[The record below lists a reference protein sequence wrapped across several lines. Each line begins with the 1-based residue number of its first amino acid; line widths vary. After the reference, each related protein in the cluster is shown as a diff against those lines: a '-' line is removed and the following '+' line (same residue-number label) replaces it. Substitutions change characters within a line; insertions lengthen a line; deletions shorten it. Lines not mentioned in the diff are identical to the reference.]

1 VFPVI
6 TDRGG
11 FQKVNISQRP
21 PNRGFCVFTTVIVSA
36 IILYECP
43 DAAGVRTHIRYLL
56 LESSRRQPRSDASK
70 IKTASAVFIFLF
82 LKPIKY
88 IFKKVLIFKNYKKN
102 FY

>member
-1 VFPVI
+1 
-6 TDRGG
+6 
-11 FQKVNISQRP
+11 
-21 PNRGFCVFTTVIVSA
+21 
-36 IILYECP
+36 
-43 DAAGVRTHIRYLL
+43 